1 MEIFNDVIEII
12 KCLGEFDDIN
22 IDDKLQDDLNLDSLT
37 MVALLV
43 EIEETFN
50 IELEE
55 SDMNPFDLNTV
66 EDVVNLV
73 VKYCGDR
80 YE

>member
-22 IDDKLQDDLNLDSLT
+22 IDDKLQDDLSLDSLT